1 MRLLNYASSPYET
14 GKIFVTIFPWVRRVS
29 NVTVRIFAKDSL
41 AKIIRRLVAY
51 SEQSVV
57 TSLT

>member
-1 MRLLNYASSPYET
+1 MKEGRSL
-14 GKIFVTIFPWVRRVS
+14 TIFTWVRRVS

-41 AKIIRRLVAY
+41 AKIIRSLVAY

>member
-1 MRLLNYASSPYET
+1 
-14 GKIFVTIFPWVRRVS
+14 VTIFTWVRRVS

-41 AKIIRRLVAY
+41 AKIIRSLVAY
-51 SEQSVV
+51 SERSVV

>member
-1 MRLLNYASSPYET
+1 
-14 GKIFVTIFPWVRRVS
+14 VTIFTWVRRVS

-41 AKIIRRLVAY
+41 AKIIRGLVAY